1 MSGDK
6 YCCMKKLFFLIA
18 TLLFVPISATA
29 QVASETFNAYVG
41 QRVQMKVTAEGTAPF
56 TYAWYKGATQ
66 ITSATTDTLLFSSIQ
81 LSDAGSYKVVLTN
94 FAGSGESQTVALVVI
109 QAVAPSNVRITIT
122 VLPNTP

>member
-1 MSGDK
+1 MSDK
-6 YCCMKKLFFLIA
+6 YIRMKKLFFLIA
-18 TLLFVPISATA
+18 SLFVLPISAVA
-29 QVASETFNAYVG
+29 QATSESFTAYVG

-56 TYAWYKGATQ
+56 TYAWYKGTTQ
-66 ITSATTDTLLFSSIQ
+66 ITSATTDTLLFNSIQ
-81 LSDAGSYKVVLTN
+81 LSDAGSYKVTLTN